1 MGLPARLL
9 LSILIAACAL
19 LGLYMSAYAFSV
31 PRRAL
36 LAAQAGGLTLGAAL
50 IAAVWRL
57 PGRWLWLALPV
68 TAGLV
73 TLLLLQGGGF

>member
-1 MGLPARLL
+1 MGVPARLL
-9 LSILIAACAL
+9 LSLLIAACAL

-31 PRRAL
+31 PRPAL